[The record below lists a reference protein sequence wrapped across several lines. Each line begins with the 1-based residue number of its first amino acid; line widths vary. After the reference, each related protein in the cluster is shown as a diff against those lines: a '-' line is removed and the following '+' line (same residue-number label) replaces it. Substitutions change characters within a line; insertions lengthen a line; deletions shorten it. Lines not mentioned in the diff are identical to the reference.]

1 MQIQSRR
8 YSPDGINIYIY
19 FSPTYFC
26 GALFFVGWIM
36 KKLNTKRL
44 VITALFCALAYVC
57 VFVFR
62 IKVSFLTFDAKDAII
77 AISSLL
83 YGPITG
89 VIVSSVVSLLEFLTV
104 SDTGVYGLIMNI
116 LSTISF
122 VLPASI
128 IYKYRK
134 TNLGAVLGLLT
145 GVFCMTAVM
154 LAANLLI
161 TPYYMGVDISVVKGL
176 LPTLI
181 LPFNFTK
188 SVLNAA
194 LTMLIYKP
202 TVNALRVTKLV
213 EHRECSQYKFN
224 KTTVINVA

>member
-1 MQIQSRR
+1 
-8 YSPDGINIYIY
+8 
-19 FSPTYFC
+19 
-26 GALFFVGWIM
+26 M
-36 KKLNTKRL
+36 KKFDTKRL

-77 AISSLL
+77 AVSSLL

-89 VIVSSVVSLLEFLTV
+89 VVVSAVVSVMEFLTV

-116 LSTISF
+116 LSTVSF
-122 VLPASI
+122 VLPASL
-128 IYKYRK
+128 IYKFRK
-134 TNLGAVLGLLT
+134 TTVGAVSGLAT

-154 LAANLLI
+154 LASNLLI
-161 TPYYMGVDISVVKGL
+161 TPYYMGVDVTVVKSMLIPL
-176 LPTLI
+176 L

-188 SVLNAA
+188 AVLNAA

-202 TVNALRVTKLV
+202 TVNALRLAKLV
-213 EHRECSQYKFN
+213 ESREGSHYKLN
-224 KTTVINVA
+224 KTTVITIAISLIIIALAVIFLTLALGGVLELV

>member
-1 MQIQSRR
+1 
-8 YSPDGINIYIY
+8 
-19 FSPTYFC
+19 
-26 GALFFVGWIM
+26 M
-36 KKLNTKRL
+36 KKINTKRL

-89 VIVSSVVSLLEFLTV
+89 VIVSSAVSLLEFLTV

-122 VLPASI
+122 VLPASL

-134 TNLGAVLGLLT
+134 TNLGAILGLLV

-161 TPYYMGVDISVVKGL
+161 TPYYMGVDVSVVKGF

-188 SVLNAA
+188 SILNAA

-202 TVNALRVTKLV
+202 IVNALRLTKLV
-213 EHRECSQYKFN
+213 EHRDGSQYKLN
-224 KTTVINVA
+224 KTTIITIACSVVVIAVAIIFLTLALGGVLEIV